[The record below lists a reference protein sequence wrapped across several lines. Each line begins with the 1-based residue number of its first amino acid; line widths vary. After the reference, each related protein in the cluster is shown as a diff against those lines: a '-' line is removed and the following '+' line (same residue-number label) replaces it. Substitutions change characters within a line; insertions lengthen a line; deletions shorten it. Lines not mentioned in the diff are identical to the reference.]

1 MKDIG
6 IVYGSEEQAKPIIVG
21 VDTVY
26 LHTDIEEIEDKNN
39 NKVFKYNEIQ
49 YDKDEF
55 ILMMAN
61 QLSEQQTLLIN
72 NFNDKGV

>member
-1 MKDIG
+1 MG
-6 IVYGSEEQAKPIIVG
+6 IIYGSEEQAKPIVVG
-21 VDTVY
+21 IDTVY
-26 LHTDIEEIEDKNN
+26 LHTDIEQIEDKNG

-72 NFNDKGV
+72 SINKEEQL